1 MFYAIPR
8 KARLAAAAV
17 LTLSL
22 AGCFG
27 GDPEVAGALVPSR
40 SADIARDPTVLVAT
54 TRMPAGGNG
63 LQKPWFTG
71 QRSPDLIFAKVR
83 MTIPDTD
90 PSMMT
95 RVASMVSDDWSV
107 RKVDSLARNGAAQA
121 FAQASLGQDVLLYVH
136 GYRESFTSA
145 VSSAAQLSN
154 GIGFRGATGLFTW
167 PSAGS
172 TLSYVSDR
180 ESAMW
185 SRDAMEDLLTAI
197 AKSPSGGRLHII
209 AHSMGTLL
217 TLEALRMV
225 RADGGESAMSRIGA
239 VVMAAPDID
248 IDLFARGLERLGPDA
263 QKITVI
269 SATNDRALAVSSR
282 LAGGIVRAG
291 AAERERLESLGVR
304 VADASEFSS
313 TIGINHDLFLSNPDV
328 QQVVKR
334 AIERVY

>member
-1 MFYAIPR
+1 M
-8 KARLAAAAV
+8 AAAV

-40 SADIARDPTVLVAT
+40 TADIARDPTVLVAT
-54 TRMPAGGNG
+54 TRMPAGDPV
-63 LQKPWFTG
+63 QKPWFTG
-71 QRSPDLIFAKVR
+71 QRSPDLIFAKAR
-83 MTIPDTD
+83 MNVPDTD

-95 RVASMVSDDWSV
+95 RVASMVSDDWGV
-107 RKVDSLARNGAAQA
+107 RKVDALTRSDAAHAFSQA
-121 FAQASLGQDVLLYVH
+121 ALGQDVLLYVH

-154 GIGFRGATGLFTW
+154 GIGFRGVTGLFTW

-197 AKSPSGGRLHII
+197 AKSPSGGRVNIV

-263 QKITVI
+263 RKITVI

-313 TIGINHDLFLSNPDV
+313 SIGINHDLFLSNPDV

-334 AIERVY
+334 AIERVL

>member
-1 MFYAIPR
+1 MSLISSRLPR
-8 KARLAAAAV
+8 FSVVAA
-17 LTLSL
+17 LTLAL
-22 AGCFG
+22 AGCLG
-27 GDPEVAGALVPSR
+27 GVPDVAGASIPSR
-40 SADIARDPTVLVAT
+40 SADIVRDPTVLVAT
-54 TRMPAGGNG
+54 TRMPTGDP

-71 QRSPDLIFAKVR
+71 QRSPDLTFAKAR
-83 MTIPDTD
+83 MSVPDGS
-90 PSMMT
+90 PSMVT
-95 RVASMVSDDWSV
+95 RMASMVSDDWGV
-107 RKVDSLARNGAAQA
+107 KKVDSLTKDGAAQA
-121 FAQASLGQDVLLYVH
+121 FAQAALGQDVLLYVH
-136 GYRESFTSA
+136 GYRESFPSA

-197 AKSPSGGRLHII
+197 ASSPSGGRIHIV

-239 VVMAAPDID
+239 IVMAAPDID

-291 AAERERLESLGVR
+291 AADRERLESLGVR
-304 VADASEFSS
+304 VADASDFAGG
-313 TIGINHDLFLSNPDV
+313 IINHDLFLSSPDV

-334 AIERVY
+334 AIERVR